1 MVVRRFFGEIILS
14 SMKTRPKRLES
25 FFCDWYF
32 SGIKSCCCRSRQTS
46 VFSRLGSIVVSV
58 ISSCRSVEKF
68 FSVSLT
74 ACSKSQF
81 LFFFPGLSL
90 VHVPSWHTVRLL
102 HRRSVPNSSPVPPRL
117 RGLGPFRSRLLLLL
131 LESVYSVPVIV
142 KMGTCL
148 VVRVGTVVLAWADL
162 EPRKDQ
168 RPLLCPSCL
177 WLEASALLWADTLS

>member
-25 FFCDWYF
+25 FFVIDIF
-32 SGIKSCCCRSRQTS
+32 PVSNHAVVVRGKL
-46 VFSRLGSIVVSV
+46 VFSVGWDPLLSRSLVVVGRLKN
-58 ISSCRSVEKF
+58 SS
-68 FSVSLT
+68 
-74 ACSKSQF
+74 
-81 LFFFPGLSL
+81 LFPYRLFQVPVFVFFPGLSL